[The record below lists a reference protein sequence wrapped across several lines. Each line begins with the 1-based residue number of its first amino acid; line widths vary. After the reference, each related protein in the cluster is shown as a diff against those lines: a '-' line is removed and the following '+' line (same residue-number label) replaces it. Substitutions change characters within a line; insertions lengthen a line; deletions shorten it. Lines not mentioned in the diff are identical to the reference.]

1 MTTTRRRTALGVGA
15 VVVLGAA
22 VVAAVAL
29 GGGATSPTR
38 AAATVSTTTG
48 WLGTTAVQ
56 QFASE
61 DSVGNLSVLVSA
73 GSGTNGIAVVT
84 GTNTA
89 GENCWTLVQFGG
101 AVGSPFRC
109 GTAVGTGVGDPRD
122 NELRVV
128 CQTSGAPGS
137 STADSAGCLGFVV
150 GANVSSV
157 AVKLNDGSMQPV
169 TVKSGAFVY
178 AASTADQ
185 LPAAFTASD
194 ASGQAV
200 DQQSVSLAKGNTG

>member
-1 MTTTRRRTALGVGA
+1 
-15 VVVLGAA
+15 
-22 VVAAVAL
+22 
-29 GGGATSPTR
+29 
-38 AAATVSTTTG
+38 
-48 WLGTTAVQ
+48 
-56 QFASE
+56 
-61 DSVGNLSVLVSA
+61 
-73 GSGTNGIAVVT
+73 
-84 GTNTA
+84 
-89 GENCWTLVQFGG
+89 
-101 AVGSPFRC
+101 
-109 GTAVGTGVGDPRD
+109 
-122 NELRVV
+122 
-128 CQTSGAPGS
+128 
-137 STADSAGCLGFVV
+137 LGFVV

>member
-1 MTTTRRRTALGVGA
+1 MKITRCRTGLAVGI

-22 VVAAVAL
+22 VAAAVVL
-29 GGGATSPTR
+29 GSRSTSPTR

-56 QFASE
+56 QFANE

-73 GSGTNGIAVVT
+73 GSGTNGLAVVT
-84 GTNTA
+84 GTNTS

-109 GTAVGTGVGDPRD
+109 GTPVGTDVGDPRD

-128 CQTSGAPGS
+128 CQTSGGPGS

-150 GANVSSV
+150 GSNVASV
-157 AVKLNDGSMQPV
+157 AVKLSDGSTRSV
-169 TVKSGAFVY
+169 TVKSGAFAY

-200 DQQSVSLAKGNTG
+200 DQQAVSLAKGTTG